1 MRILL
6 LLLLIFIGCR
16 QSANEGNKI
25 NDGSIPPETVH
36 IRHYSWLDSINEK
49 LANILSIV
57 KEKDTINYI
66 YRRVDFPD
74 SLYSYKISKEIGND
88 SVLKFLKSPVPLLD
102 ERFFEI
108 NGKQVSI
115 AKYDYDKPG
124 IVDEELYVYFND
136 NYGLILLKSRAWGDV
151 ISFEKKT
158 SESKALFDF
167 LDDDT
172 TGFYKR
178 R

>member
-1 MRILL
+1 
-6 LLLLIFIGCR
+6 
-16 QSANEGNKI
+16 
-25 NDGSIPPETVH
+25 
-36 IRHYSWLDSINEK
+36 INEK

-102 ERFFEI
+102 ERFYEI

-124 IVDEELYVYFND
+124 IVDEELYVYFD
-136 NYGLILLKSRAWGDV
+136 DSYGLILLKSRAWGDV
-151 ISFEKKT
+151 
-158 SESKALFDF
+158 
-167 LDDDT
+167 
-172 TGFYKR
+172 
-178 R
+178 